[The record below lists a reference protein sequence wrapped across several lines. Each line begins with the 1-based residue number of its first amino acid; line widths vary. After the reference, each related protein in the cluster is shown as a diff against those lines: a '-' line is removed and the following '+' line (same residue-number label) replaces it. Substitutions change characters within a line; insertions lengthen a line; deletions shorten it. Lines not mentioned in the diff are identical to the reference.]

1 MSSAC
6 TRRLASAPLEV
17 VSGARARALMRG
29 TLLAVLVALAAIAAT
44 RLVTDGNAAADQ
56 RSRLLQDNDG
66 LRTEVARLQ
75 AELQLERAT
84 RAGLDGQVA
93 ELNRQVA
100 ELERQLAFVQA
111 QRSRGRVAA
120 TSN

>member
-1 MSSAC
+1 MTSTY
-6 TRRLASAPLEV
+6 TRRLTSAPLEV

-29 TLLAVLVALAAIAAT
+29 ALLAVLVALAVVAAT
-44 RLVTDGNAAADQ
+44 RLVSDGTAAASQ

-66 LRTEVARLQ
+66 LRTEIARLQ

-120 TSN
+120 SSN